1 MTNPNNCDFLDI
13 VFKTLR
19 LLAYKFVCHNGDDI
33 RAAGTWELNAVGES
47 MDETIQRIRKNLSRM
62 KKNLQLL
69 EQKTGCIEAASFI
82 CTTSSV
88 VIPQYKRR
96 FTGFV
101 GRPLTLA
108 RNPESDSDL
117 EICSAAGV
125 GHGLIIPPR
134 ILLSEEGIQ
143 QSSRQCKCKTAE

>member
-62 KKNLQLL
+62 EKNLQLL
-69 EQKTGCIEAASFI
+69 EQKTGCIEAAPFI

-117 EICSAAGV
+117 HRNLLRCGCGARINNTTQDF
-125 GHGLIIPPR
+125 IIR
-134 ILLSEEGIQ
+134 
-143 QSSRQCKCKTAE
+143 RRDTAKLASMQV